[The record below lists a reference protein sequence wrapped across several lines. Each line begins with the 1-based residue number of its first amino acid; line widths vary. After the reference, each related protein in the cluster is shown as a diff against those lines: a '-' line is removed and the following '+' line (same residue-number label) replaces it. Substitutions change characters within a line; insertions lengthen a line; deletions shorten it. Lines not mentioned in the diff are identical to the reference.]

1 MKFLVSDRQ
10 DERHSR
16 IRSFLTNENA
26 VIAALLA
33 AVDLEWTIRRVLDH
47 ALQIKSTAL
56 SQRPI
61 SGLKAY
67 AMVWAKVFNG
77 RGGKPLP
84 SVVEDWQYLI
94 ESYQLRHDLVHGRQ
108 GSGSLSYVT
117 KRVDCILAASKA
129 IASFGLEHQA
139 DPYTRLRKRR
149 LYGPTT
155 RKDKTNSRD
164 AARGT

>member
-10 DERHSR
+10 NERHSR
-16 IRSFLTNENA
+16 IRSLLTNKDA

-47 ALQIKSTAL
+47 ALSINSIPL
-56 SQRPI
+56 EQRPV

-67 AMVWAKVFNG
+67 AKVWAKVFNG
-77 RGGKPLP
+77 PGGKPLP
-84 SVVEDWQYLI
+84 SVIDDWQYLV

-108 GSGSLSYVT
+108 GSGSLSYIT
-117 KRVDCILAASKA
+117 KRVDCILVASKA

-139 DPYTRLRKRR
+139 DPYKRLRKRR
-149 LYGPTT
+149 LYGPTK
-155 RKDKTNSRD
+155 RKEKPSDVSRVM
-164 AARGT
+164 